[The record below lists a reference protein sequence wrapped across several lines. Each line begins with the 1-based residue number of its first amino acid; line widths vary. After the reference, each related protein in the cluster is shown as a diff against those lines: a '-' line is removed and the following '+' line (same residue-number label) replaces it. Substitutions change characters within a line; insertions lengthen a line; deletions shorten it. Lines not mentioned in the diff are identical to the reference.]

1 MANPNIVGVSVIN
14 GETET
19 FNVSTTG
26 TQLAHNDPGVAA
38 NRVFKVNVLSISN
51 VDGINDA
58 DITVAV
64 RTDTDQVTPVARH
77 LVKTVTVP
85 ADSTLIVI
93 DKNTSIYL
101 KENMDLYLTAS
112 AANDLEAVVSYEIIS

>member
-1 MANPNIVGVSVIN
+1 MPVNIVGVSTIN
-14 GETET
+14 GETQISEI
-19 FNVSTTG
+19 STTG
-26 TQLAHNDPGVAA
+26 TQIA
-38 NRVFKVNVLSISN
+38 NNASATDVYKINVLSISN

-64 RTDTDQVTPVARH
+64 RTGTDGTPVARH

>member
-19 FNVSTTG
+19 SNVSTTG
-26 TQLAHNDPGVAA
+26 TQLAHNNPSVAA

-51 VDGINDA
+51 VDSINDA

-64 RTDTDQVTPVARH
+64 RTDLDSTPVAKH